1 MMMIDDYNGDED
13 DGGDDYNGDGN
24 DGDYGDDGVED
35 HDDDDPGYIASDLVF
50 RTSLGAAF
58 YIWPRRVG
66 GWCLLSLF

>member
-1 MMMIDDYNGDED
+1 MKMMMIDDYNGDED
-13 DGGDDYNGDGN
+13 DGGDDYNGDE
-24 DGDYGDDGVED
+24 DGDGVED